1 MAAAKAQGLAL
12 IGPGRL
18 LTGLTKQVLETA
30 LEVEMGEHLGDDRG
44 DRSASG
50 NVRNG
55 SSSKTVRTDIG
66 DVRINVPRDRAGG
79 FTPTVVPKHARR
91 HPVELFLGNAVGLE
105 ARRSVAECPG
115 GEFAAL
121 QLSEAR
127 SAVSIAAST
136 REVMPGASTGRRPAT

>member
-79 FTPTVVPKHARR
+79 FTPTVVPKHA
-91 HPVELFLGNAVGLE
+91 GAW
-105 ARRSVAECPG
+105 RSV
-115 GEFAAL
+115 
-121 QLSEAR
+121 Q
-127 SAVSIAAST
+127 AVSS
-136 REVMPGASTGRRPAT
+136 RRCSYPRRVALSR